1 MVIPE
6 LPYDDDD
13 LSTLERGLRQYM
25 ITKIVREAVP
35 RPNSDAKNDARMI
48 ELKEYATFMEKKS
61 FEKVQTKD
69 EYYAELA
76 RIILSMQKHLQSRPK
91 GSYED
96 PYSNIPPSHELAD
109 FLGLSAQERDEFYLL
124 HPHRLLKPNA
134 KSRITRRIR
143 IHVIDKLGL
152 MLFPAPD
159 QNAYYDGRMD
169 RIIRKLRNLEA
180 EAFRECIDCDDYYN
194 LASIK
199 AYKLHKTMKKNGEHY
214 VDHEVKYP
222 AIHIYTS
229 ANSFESFA
237 LAESGIVIE

>member
-96 PYSNIPPSHELAD
+96 
-109 FLGLSAQERDEFYLL
+109 REFECEYLL
-124 HPHRLLKPNA
+124 A
-134 KSRITRRIR
+134 
-143 IHVIDKLGL
+143 GL
-152 MLFPAPD
+152 EKQTSVDSSP
-159 QNAYYDGRMD
+159 
-169 RIIRKLRNLEA
+169 
-180 EAFRECIDCDDYYN
+180 YN
-194 LASIK
+194 LITLIICFIDMCGSE
-199 AYKLHKTMKKNGEHY
+199 N
-214 VDHEVKYP
+214 
-222 AIHIYTS
+222 
-229 ANSFESFA
+229 
-237 LAESGIVIE
+237 